1 MSDLNTVVKGMILE
15 EINHSLTIQDLEDK
29 ILEYQQELTRANK
42 LLQGLHRRAEA
53 QEERLRELAD
63 RLERD
68 KRELQEEVA
77 ND

>member
-1 MSDLNTVVKGMILE
+1 MSDINTAVKGMILE
-15 EINHSLTIQDLEDK
+15 EINHNLTIQALEDK

-53 QEERLRELAD
+53 QEKRLRELAD